1 MEVGLGARLPRGVTR
16 RGKIRA
22 RPQSGHERQRDSI
35 LRARAS
41 ASKTR
46 DRTLIYNDRMHG
58 GMVESMLTQEGGICL
73 ICRGAKHIACT
84 SCEGSGKRDFA
95 ENYICD

>member
-1 MEVGLGARLPRGVTR
+1 
-16 RGKIRA
+16 
-22 RPQSGHERQRDSI
+22 
-35 LRARAS
+35 
-41 ASKTR
+41 
-46 DRTLIYNDRMHG
+46 LIYNDRMHG